1 MKTNFTPGTASARLR
16 GGAFAAAVLGALLP
30 AAPVAAAP
38 PAPATV
44 RDRLWV
50 WALDASFDWAAHEE
64 GALPGKN
71 RMTPVEGALY
81 LGVPNVMFIQYQ
93 GIPAAPFE
101 QYYTPLKAMKQV
113 YWTLSNNGN
122 QAHELG
128 EEQEHVYRLA
138 AANPNLTG
146 LLLDDFLIGP
156 LGAAD
161 DPHWLAANNVAFPVE
176 LVLTLPQD
184 VVADALQLTQTAWT
198 GGGYLTGRFAVEV
211 TQDGSR
217 WQEMATGALPA
228 EAGASVKLGFPEQ
241 QLRSL
246 RLRVLSSLDTEVA
259 MSCGLKEIALFSQG
273 QPIPLAGA
281 QIRASSEYPGH
292 EAVRLLVPKAAAGA
306 PAKLFSSQVSPRDLA
321 VARQRL
327 QALGGRKLDL
337 AVVVYSHQLDEAIV
351 PILKD
356 VGTVLFWTWRSA
368 DLASLEPKFRR
379 LKDLLPG
386 KRVILGCYLWD
397 FSVPTSTIPLTVMD
411 HQCELGRRWL
421 HAGEIEGIV
430 FLGSN
435 IMDKGLEAVEWTR
448 QWIVEHG
455 DEPVPAVP

>member
-1 MKTNFTPGTASARLR
+1 MKTNLTPGTASARLR
-16 GGAFAAAVLGALLP
+16 GGVFAAAVFGALLP

-50 WALDASFDWAAHEE
+50 WALDACFDWAAHEE
-64 GALPGKN
+64 GAAPGKN
-71 RMTPVEGALY
+71 RMTPAEGALY

-113 YWTLSNNGN
+113 YWTLSNNSN

-128 EEQEHVYRLA
+128 AEQEHVYRLA
-138 AANPNLTG
+138 AANPNITG

-156 LGAAD
+156 LGAGD
-161 DPHWLAANNVAFPVE
+161 DPHWLAANNVAFPVD
-176 LVLTLPQD
+176 LVLTWPQD
-184 VVADALQLTQTAWT
+184 VVADAVQLTQTAWT
-198 GGGYLTGRFAVEV
+198 GGGYLTGQFAVEV
-211 TQDGSR
+211 SQDGSR
-217 WQEMATGALPA
+217 WQEVATGAMPA

-241 QLRSL
+241 PFRSL
-246 RLRVLSSLDTEVA
+246 RLSVLSTLDTEVA
-259 MSCGLKEIALFSQG
+259 MSCGLQEIALFSKG

-292 EAVRLLVPKAAAGA
+292 EAVRLLVPKVTAGV
-306 PAKLFSSQVSPRDLA
+306 PAKLFASQVSPQDLA
-321 VARQRL
+321 VAKQRL
-327 QALGGRKLDL
+327 QALGGRRLDL
-337 AVVVYSHQLDEAIV
+337 AVVVYSHQLDEGIV

-356 VGTVLFWTWRSA
+356 VDTVLFWTWRSA
-368 DLASLEPKFRR
+368 DLASLEPNFRR
-379 LKDLLPG
+379 LKGLLPG

-397 FSVPTSTIPLTVMD
+397 FSLPTSTIPLTVMEQ
-411 HQCELGRRWL
+411 QCELGRRWL
-421 HAGEIEGIV
+421 QAGEIEGIV

-448 QWIVEHG
+448 QWIAKHG
-455 DEPVPAVP
+455 EERVPAGP